1 MSGFDIAEGRPVPN
15 VSLTPELE
23 RFAEECV
30 RAGRYGNV
38 SEVAR
43 AALRLLRDAERERR
57 EFLAMLG
64 RVEAEAE
71 TTGFASVD
79 EVAAELDAVIAEAEG
94 RPSP

>member
-43 AALRLLRDAERERR
+43 AALRLLQDAEQQRQ

-64 RVEAEAE
+64 RVEAEGEAAGF
-71 TTGFASVD
+71 TGID
-79 EVAAELDAVIAEAEG
+79 EVAAELDIVIAEVEG
-94 RPSP
+94 RASP

>member
-1 MSGFDIAEGRPVPN
+1 MSGFDIMEGRTMPN

-30 RAGRYGNV
+30 RTGRYGNV

-43 AALRLLRDAERERR
+43 AALRLLQEAERERR

-64 RVEAEAE
+64 RVEAEGAAVD
-71 TTGFASVD
+71 FAGVD
-79 EVAAELDAVIAEAEG
+79 EVAAELDAVIAEAEE